1 MNTQNTNTRELY
13 ISDDA
18 IEYISSKEFTEEE
31 RLHVSELR
39 ESMTHNQGLDYDGRT
54 FSIVDDVDQI
64 IAEEDEDSNHNLD
77 LVGVSQVNK
86 KLGINQW

>member
-18 IEYISSKEFTEEE
+18 IEHINSKEFTEEE

-39 ESMTHNQGLDYDGRT
+39 ASMTHNQGLDYDGRT